1 MFSNLK
7 APARSGTP
15 QRLPLAAL
23 LVALTMAAPLTAAAA
38 ESMTVVRDRETGELR
53 APNATELAALK
64 AAEAQAQAAKGRT
77 QQTVR
82 SAPTEIRHANGAVEM
97 TLDDSTTMY
106 SVATRN
112 ADGTVALQCLPAAE
126 AQKVVKTGK
135 NAVAGKAAKKV
146 SHDH

>member
-1 MFSNLK
+1 MSSNLK
-7 APARSGTP
+7 ASASSGTP

-38 ESMTVVRDRETGELR
+38 EAMTVVRDRETGELR

-64 AAEAQAQAAKGRT
+64 AAEAQAGKSRAAA
-77 QQTVR
+77 R
-82 SAPTEIRHANGAVEM
+82 SAPVETRHANGAVEM

-112 ADGTVALQCLPAAE
+112 ADGTVALQCLPAAQ

-135 NAVAGKAAKKV
+135 TSVAGKAAKKV
-146 SHDH
+146 NHDH